1 VASEGG
7 SSEDRSSGSHEPREC
22 KACRGTGKVISNLG
36 GTASR
41 IPCPWCGGAGL
52 RLAGQDAQ
60 AKWLDGDVC
69 APSG

>member
-1 VASEGG
+1 M
-7 SSEDRSSGSHEPREC
+7 
-22 KACRGTGKVISNLG
+22 ACRGTGKVISNLG

-60 AKWLDGDVC
+60 AKWLDGDVS